1 MPIGFIQYTQRRF
14 AQQKPRAASDIS
26 KEDSVCTM
34 NKAAFCSDL
43 VQCQNKLL
51 AR

>member
-26 KEDSVCTM
+26 KEDSVCTV
-34 NKAAFCSDL
+34 NKAAFS
-43 VQCQNKLL
+43 
-51 AR
+51 